1 MPDAR
6 KTEEVGGRPMTK
18 TFEEWLSQAEKLWLD
33 QQCNSLIPEGGELLC
48 SRLAAKQAWHA
59 RDVEVAEKDRRI
71 AELASEIVSLIKQHA
86 IEKVALEARIEA
98 GMALA
103 EHWKA
108 EGKRCYDLAH
118 KRSKVDDSIMAQS
131 VRFWHCADE
140 LRAALGEPVR
150 E

>member
-1 MPDAR
+1 MTQIFEKRVQDCIMEAIGIENIVPEEAEAAARELMPLFDA
-6 KTEEVGGRPMTK
+6 
-18 TFEEWLSQAEKLWLD
+18 
-33 QQCNSLIPEGGELLC
+33 
-48 SRLAAKQAWHA
+48 
-59 RDVEVAEKDRRI
+59 EVAEKDRRI
-71 AELASEIVSLIKQHA
+71 AELEKAVKYECEQKVIA
-86 IEKVALEARIEA
+86 IEGALKLEARIEA

-150 E
+150 KP